1 MKTSQDEKSEE
12 TFKIDYG
19 KLNQIRIIRKIYC
32 VTLYKL
38 LQSSTTMISDGLVDL
53 AQRES
58 ISSMQS
64 NTSDDNLSWLLNY
77 KITNV

>member
-1 MKTSQDEKSEE
+1 LKTEEVSTESDPTIPGVPSINEDIFEDEKSVKKVIDENPEE
-12 TFKIDYG
+12 TFKIDY
-19 KLNQIRIIRKIYC
+19 
-32 VTLYKL
+32 
-38 LQSSTTMISDGLVDL
+38 DGLVDL

-58 ISSMQS
+58 ISS